1 MKLRTALLPLPYVL
15 FLSVSAPFA
24 WPQDHPQSGGP
35 VGLYHNP
42 IIPGFNPDPSICR
55 VGDDYYLVT
64 STFEYFPGIPIYH
77 SRDLVHWRMIGHVL
91 SRPSQLDLDTIRAS
105 GGVYAPTIRWH
116 KGTFYVINTL
126 VGKKGNFVVT
136 ATNPEGPWSEP
147 YWIDGAPGIDP
158 SLFFDDDGRVYYT
171 GNRRPEGLPADT
183 KTREIWLQE
192 IDVKT
197 MKLVGERSAILY
209 EGALHGANN
218 AEAPHLY
225 KRDGMYYLIIAEGGT
240 SDNHAVT
247 VFRSNAIRGPYEG
260 NKKNPILT
268 HRHLGMDYPIAAT
281 GHADMVE
288 TQTGEWWMV
297 LLGVRPYGG
306 FHYNLGRETFLARVV
321 WESGWPVVNPGEG
334 KVLCEGP
341 APALPPHPFATRPAC
356 DNFEGAALSPQWY
369 FWRTP
374 RTVWYSLSE
383 RPGFLRLAL
392 RPDAIT
398 GPEQPSCVLRRQ
410 EHINCSVRLAMEF
423 VPGKEKET
431 AGLVLVQSPNF
442 HFRVE
447 YMLKAST
454 PTVVLTRRFK
464 GEDSVIASVPL
475 DTKRLYLKVEAKGQS
490 YSFFYAVADE
500 EWQVLQENVDGRTLS
515 RTNAGGFVGTM
526 IGPYASSNGTG
537 SSRYAEFDWFA
548 YKGETE

>member
-1 MKLRTALLPLPYVL
+1 MTFQRAFLITGYCVVFVASAAL
-15 FLSVSAPFA
+15 AR
-24 WPQDHPQSGGP
+24 PQDSPDSGASIR
-35 VGLYHNP
+35 LYHNP

-55 VGDDYYLVT
+55 VGEDYYLVT

-77 SRDLVHWRMIGHVL
+77 SRDLVHWRVLGHVL

-136 ATNPEGPWSEP
+136 ATNPAGPWSDP

-158 SLFFDDDGRVYYT
+158 SLFFDDDGKAYYT
-171 GNRRPEGLPADT
+171 GNRRPEGLPADS

-192 IDVKT
+192 INLQT
-197 MKLVGERSAILY
+197 MTLAGDRTGILY

-218 AEAPHLY
+218 AEASHLY
-225 KRDGMYYLIIAEGGT
+225 KREGMYYLLIAEGGT

-247 VFRSNAIRGPYEG
+247 VFRSNTIRGPYEG

-268 HRHLGMDYPIAAT
+268 HRHLGMDYPVAAT

-321 WESGWPVVNPGEG
+321 WESGWPVVNPGAG
-334 KVLCEGP
+334 KVLSEGP
-341 APALPPHPFATRPAC
+341 APAFPAYPFVSQPAC
-356 DNFEGAALSPQWY
+356 DNFESAALSQQWY

-383 RPGFLRLAL
+383 RPGFLRLSL
-392 RPDAIT
+392 RPEAIT
-398 GPEQPSCVLRRQ
+398 RPEQPSCVLRRQ

-423 VPGKEKET
+423 VPRKEKES
-431 AGLVLVQSPNF
+431 AGLVLVQNPNF

-454 PTVVLTRRFK
+454 PSVVLTRRFK
-464 GEDSVIASVPL
+464 GEDSVIASVRL
-475 DTKRLYLKVEAKGQS
+475 DTKRLYLKVETRAQS
-490 YSFFYAVADE
+490 YNFYYATVNEA
-500 EWQVLQENVDGRTLS
+500 WRTLQENVDGRTLS

-526 IGPYASSNGTG
+526 IGPYASSDGATSN
-537 SSRYAEFDWFA
+537 RYADIDWFE
-548 YKGETE
+548 YKGETD